1 MGMLAWRA
9 WASEQEGAMRWLTD
23 DDRAGLTPAEQSEP
37 RTPLPVRMVA
47 SEEYRPIQ
55 QSPRQRETEARL
67 YAIADAVAPR
77 LGLSRRRFFQSASG
91 MAAGFVALNGA
102 FGTLFDASA
111 AEAANPEQAWERAR
125 ALSGQFIMDMH
136 THFLRDDTR
145 LAGFVKL
152 RQSVAAQGWNP
163 QLSKAGEQSLEDLKF
178 DNYFKEV
185 FLDSDT
191 KIALISS
198 APSEIPDDWFL
209 TNQQMAAART
219 VVNGKAGSKRLMT
232 HAIIT
237 PGAPGWLEQ
246 LDAAIA
252 LKPDSLKGYTV
263 GDNTHKDLARHPW
276 RMDSED
282 TYKGYEKAVAA
293 GIRNICV
300 HKGLWGRDL
309 DTRFP
314 KLAPHAGVGDVA
326 KAARDWPQLN
336 FIIYHA
342 AYRLDDPEWALA
354 EFERTGRIDW
364 VTDLADI
371 PERHGVT
378 NVYADLGQI
387 FAQTLIAQ
395 PRICAAIMGQLI
407 KGLGADHVCWGT
419 DAVWT
424 GSPQWQIEGLRRLE
438 IPEDM
443 AKKHRFEPLGAAD
456 GPVKTAIFGGNNA
469 RIYGVNLATAAV
481 ARGSDN
487 FAAMKRAYAAA
498 GPAPSNRRYGYVA
511 RT

>member
-1 MGMLAWRA
+1 
-9 WASEQEGAMRWLTD
+9 MRWLTD
-23 DDRAGLTPAEQSEP
+23 EDRRELAGAETTEP

-47 SEEYRPIQ
+47 SEEYRPVP
-55 QSPRQRETEARL
+55 QSDKQRETQARL
-67 YAIADAVAPR
+67 YDLADRIAPK
-77 LGLSRRRFFQSASG
+77 LGLSRRRFFQTSSG
-91 MAAGFVALNGA
+91 MAAGFVALNAA
-102 FGTLFDASA
+102 FGPVFDASE
-111 AEAANPEQAWERAR
+111 AEAATPEQSDARAA

-145 LAGFVKL
+145 LTNFVRM
-152 RQSVAAQGWNP
+152 RQGVAAQGWNP
-163 QLSKAGEQSLEDLKF
+163 QLSAAGEQTIESLKF
-178 DNYFKEV
+178 ENYFKEV

-198 APSEIPDDWFL
+198 APSEIPEDWFL
-209 TNQQMAAART
+209 TNQQMAAARAT
-219 VVNGKAGSKRLMT
+219 VNGRAGSKRMMT

-237 PGAPGWLEQ
+237 PGAPGWLDA

-263 GDNTHKDLARHPW
+263 GDNTHKDMARHPW
-276 RMDSED
+276 RMDGAEV
-282 TYKGYEKAVAA
+282 YKGYERATAA

-300 HKGLWGRDL
+300 HKGLWGRGL
-309 DTRFP
+309 DQRFP
-314 KLAPHAGVGDVA
+314 ALAPYARVDDVA
-326 KAARDWPQLN
+326 KAAKDWPQLN

-342 AYRLDDPEWALA
+342 GYRLDDPRWALA

-364 VTDLADI
+364 VTDLAEI
-371 PERHGVT
+371 PARHGVT

-387 FAQTLIAQ
+387 FAQTLVAQ
-395 PRICAAIMGQLI
+395 PRLCAAIMGQLV

-438 IPEDM
+438 IPDDM
-443 AKKHRFEPLGAAD
+443 QRTHGFAPLGPAD

-469 RIYGVNLATAAV
+469 RLYGVNPAV
-481 ARGSDN
+481 A
-487 FAAMKRAYAAA
+487 AAEAA
-498 GPAPSNRRYGYVA
+498 GDRFALLKRDYLARGAAPSNRRYGYVT
-511 RT
+511 RG